1 MTKQMSA
8 RAVALTAL
16 DRVRQNGSYSNLQ
29 LNQLLVK
36 HQLSDSD
43 RRLATR
49 IVYGVLQHQITLE
62 YWLQPFVKCKKL
74 DSWVETLLLMSIYQ
88 YHYLE
93 RVPDWAVTNES
104 IELAKNWG
112 NQGIRKFVTGVLHA
126 ILRQGLTSFDEI
138 TDFVERLSI
147 KASVPKWIVQELVNQ
162 YGTDQAEQILASIN
176 EPAHVVVRVNTAVSD
191 LATVREELRTAGV
204 EFRESEVAPNALVI
218 TSGSVI
224 GSPLFARGAIT
235 IQDESAMLAVDSMDV
250 QPGDRVLDAC
260 AAPGGKTV
268 QIAERL
274 DQDSGGMV
282 DTLDIHEHKTRLIQ
296 KNADRMHVAD
306 RVSTHTLDARKVAD
320 QFTDES
326 FDKILVDAPCSGM
339 GLLRRK
345 PEIRYTK
352 RLADSVNLHQIQKS
366 ILNAVA
372 PKVKKGGIITY
383 STCTIL
389 KQENDQTVQE
399 FLADHP
405 DFTLLKTTTTRK
417 LKDDRNSATLT
428 ILPSDYG
435 SDGFFISSLQRNL

>member
-8 RAVALTAL
+8 REVALTAL
-16 DRVRQNGSYSNLQ
+16 DRVRKNGAYSNLQ

-36 HQLSDSD
+36 HKLDDND

-49 IVYGVLQHQITLE
+49 LVYGVLQRQLTLE
-62 YWLQPFVKCKKL
+62 YWLQPFVKGKKL

-93 RVPDWAVTNES
+93 RVPDWAVTDEA
-104 IELAKNWG
+104 IEIAKHWG
-112 NQGIRKFVTGVLHA
+112 NPGIRKFVTGVLHA
-126 ILRQGLTSFDEI
+126 ILRKGLSDLTQIPDV
-138 TDFVERLSI
+138 TTRLSI
-147 KASVPKWIVQELVNQ
+147 QNSVPEWIVTELIDQ
-162 YGTDQAEQILASIN
+162 YGEQQAEKDLLAIN
-176 EPAHVVVRVNTAVSD
+176 DPAHLIIRANTALTTLD
-191 LATVREELRTAGV
+191 KIKEELTAMGI
-204 EFRESEVAPNALVI
+204 EFVDSQVVPNTLRI
-218 TSGSVI
+218 TKGSII
-224 GSPLFARGAIT
+224 GSRLFEEGLIT
-235 IQDESAMLAVDSMDV
+235 VQDESAMLAVDSMDI
-250 QPGDRVLDAC
+250 QKGDRVLDAC
-260 AAPGGKTV
+260 AAPGGKTI
-268 QIAERL
+268 QIAEQL
-274 DQDSGGMV
+274 DPAAGGEV
-282 DTLDIHEHKTRLIQ
+282 HALDIHEHKTKLIR
-296 KNADRMHVAD
+296 KNAKRMKVDD
-306 RVSTHTLDARKVAD
+306 RVITHTLDARKVDEEFA
-320 QFTDES
+320 DES

-352 RLADSVNLHQIQKS
+352 QLSDSTNLQHIQQS

-372 PKVKKGGIITY
+372 TKVKKGGIITY

-389 KQENDQTVQE
+389 KQENDQTVQA

-405 DFTLLKTTTTRK
+405 DFTLLKTETSRK

>member
-62 YWLQPFVKCKKL
+62 YWLQPFVKGKKI

-104 IELAKNWG
+104 IELAKSWG

-126 ILRQGLTSFDEI
+126 ILRQGLTSPDEI

-162 YGTDQAEQILASIN
+162 YGTDQAEQILVSIN

-191 LATVREELRTAGV
+191 LVTVKDELQNAGV

-250 QPGDRVLDAC
+250 QPDDHVLDAC
-260 AAPGGKTV
+260 AAPGGKTI

-274 DQDSGGMV
+274 DQDSGGLV
-282 DTLDIHEHKTRLIQ
+282 DALDIHEHKTRLIR

-320 QFTDES
+320 QFADES

-352 RLADSVNLHQIQKS
+352 KLADSVNLHQIQKS

-389 KQENDQTVQE
+389 KQENDQTVQK